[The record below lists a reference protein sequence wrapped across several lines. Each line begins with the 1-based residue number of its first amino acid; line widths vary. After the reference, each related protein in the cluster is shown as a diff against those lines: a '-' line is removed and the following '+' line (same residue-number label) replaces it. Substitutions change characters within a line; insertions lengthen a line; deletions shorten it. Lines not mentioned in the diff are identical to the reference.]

1 MGNEDSIPQP
11 SSFVEISRTWNSGD
25 TIEVALPK
33 TVHLEPTPDDRRIAA
48 IMWGPLV
55 LAGDL
60 GPRRESRGEGATGG
74 PAPMLLAAERPVS
87 EWVLPGSRAG
97 DFQVRQIGRV
107 ITQPTQNTDVA
118 LTPFYRTHERTYS
131 VYFDV
136 ITPSEFE
143 ARVAAVAAE
152 RERMRRMEA
161 ATVAYV
167 RPGDQQTEANF
178 GYKSE
183 PADRQVTNTNRRPGR
198 GGPGWFSYDLAVDS
212 ASPRRSSSPTSTR
225 SASRQCSAISRSTL
239 MGPRSASSSRTE
251 PRRVS
256 STRATTC
263 PRTSRRESRR
273 LRCGSRRTA
282 TAVSRRCSV

>member
-33 TVHLEPTPDDRRIAA
+33 TVHLEPTPDDKRIAA

-212 ASPRRSSSPTSTR
+212 ASPAAIIVTYFNEIGLPPVLGNFEIDVDGTS
-225 SASRQCSAISRSTL
+225 I
-239 MGPRSASSSRTE
+239 GKFE
-251 PRRVS
+251 PN
-256 STRATTC
+256 
-263 PRTSRRESRR
+263 
-273 LRCGSRRTA
+273 RTA
-282 TAVSRRCSV
+282 TGFFDARYDVPANLAQGKSKV